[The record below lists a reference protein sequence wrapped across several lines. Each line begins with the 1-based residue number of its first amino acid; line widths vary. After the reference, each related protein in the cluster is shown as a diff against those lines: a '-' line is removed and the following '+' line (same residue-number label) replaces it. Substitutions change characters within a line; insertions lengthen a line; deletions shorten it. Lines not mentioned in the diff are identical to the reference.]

1 VGVLGLVTLLLLAVP
16 ATGGE
21 GAGAD
26 AVQALERVAFAP
38 DSAELTPAALAQLD
52 AAATVIKNQSKASST
67 IALEGHGADDEH
79 APMKLSLARASTV
92 RLALIARGVDAD
104 RLLVRASGATAPVCT
119 QPNESCH
126 ARNRTVEF
134 VVLAAAAKPAVAAE
148 AAKTPDAPASAEAP
162 KAPAKPAAP
171 VPLVRVEF
179 QKASAVMRPS
189 ALADLDILAGFLKAT
204 PVSVEILGYAD
215 RDERRA
221 AALAGARAEAVRK
234 YLSACGVTDQ
244 QLTAR
249 AESGER
255 CRSRDEACHAR
266 NRRTELRFTES
277 AAPARATG
285 DAEPAPARW
294 P

>member
-1 VGVLGLVTLLLLAVP
+1 LLAGS
-16 ATGGE
+16 AAGGD
-21 GAGAD
+21 GDGTN
-26 AVQALERVAFAP
+26 AVQALERVAFAA
-38 DSAELTPAALAQLD
+38 DSAELTPAALAQVD
-52 AAATVIKNQSKASST
+52 AAATVIKNQPKASPT
-67 IALEGHGADDEH
+67 VALEGHGADNEH
-79 APMKLSLARASTV
+79 GAMKLSLARASTV

-104 RLLVRASGATAPVCT
+104 RLLVRASGAAAPVCT
-119 QPNESCH
+119 QQSESCH

-134 VVLAAAAKPAVAAE
+134 VVLAAAAPPAVAAKAE
-148 AAKTPDAPASAEAP
+148 AEKAAAAPEPAKT
-162 KAPAKPAAP
+162 PAKPAAP

-179 QKASAVMRPS
+179 AKASAVMRPS

-277 AAPARATG
+277 AGPARANVDG
-285 DAEPAPARW
+285 SPAPARW